1 MRSAGARQRYSPNTY
16 RRCISQ
22 LIFFPR
28 QDLPENTSHDL
39 AGPGLGQI
47 VNHEDRF
54 RCGEGP
60 DGFPDLL
67 DEILADLVVGLAATF
82 QGYEGVD
89 RLARELVVD
98 AHHSCLGNLVWGEK
112 SALERYG
119 NYMSLTMLDKCGLN
133 LRGGQSVPGDVDDV
147 IDTATD
153 PVVAFMITPGT
164 ISGEL
169 ISVRNRMTNNG
180 ASYSRNTLYTR

>member
-1 MRSAGARQRYSPNTY
+1 MRSAGARQRCSPKTY

-22 LIFFPR
+22 LIFFSR

-98 AHHSCLGNLVWGEK
+98 AHHSCLGDLVWGGGEV
-112 SALERYG
+112 SARAIRQL
-119 NYMSLTMLDKCGLN
+119 
-133 LRGGQSVPGDVDDV
+133 SVTYD
-147 IDTATD
+147 AQ
-153 PVVAFMITPGT
+153 
-164 ISGEL
+164 
-169 ISVRNRMTNNG
+169 
-180 ASYSRNTLYTR
+180 